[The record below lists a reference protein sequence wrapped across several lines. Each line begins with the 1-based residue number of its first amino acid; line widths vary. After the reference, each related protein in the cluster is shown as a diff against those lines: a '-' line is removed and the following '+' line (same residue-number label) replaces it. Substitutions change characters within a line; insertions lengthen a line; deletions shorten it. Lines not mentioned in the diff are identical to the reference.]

1 MFDFITTMVGVSFA
15 VLALA
20 LTVAAASIVVCV
32 VTLIKNLPKGIRA
45 LRAATESSVYA
56 LAFCGQSVA
65 EEAWFARLQA
75 IFGRTLPFRHVRH
88 LCVGGE
94 VLCGRGGEVP
104 RRKTQ
109 SRGARFFPPTLSAS
123 AFANTGQ
130 GLRLSS
136 APVLKHSAVM
146 KQ

>member
-32 VTLIKNLPKGIRA
+32 VTLIKNLPKGIMA

-75 IFGRTLPFRHVRH
+75 IFGRRFLFGMCDIYVSVAKFFAGGAEKSLAVRRRAAGHVFPADAFRVRVCKH
-88 LCVGGE
+88 GTGL
-94 VLCGRGGEVP
+94 
-104 RRKTQ
+104 
-109 SRGARFFPPTLSAS
+109 A
-123 AFANTGQ
+123 AF
-130 GLRLSS
+130 S

>member
-65 EEAWFARLQA
+65 EEEWFARLQA
-75 IFGRTLPFRHVRH
+75 IFGRRFADAFRVRVCKH
-88 LCVGGE
+88 GTGL
-94 VLCGRGGEVP
+94 
-104 RRKTQ
+104 
-109 SRGARFFPPTLSAS
+109 A
-123 AFANTGQ
+123 AF
-130 GLRLSS
+130 S

>member
-32 VTLIKNLPKGIRA
+32 VTLIKNLPKG
-45 LRAATESSVYA
+45 A

-65 EEAWFARLQA
+65 EEEWFARLQA
-75 IFGRTLPFRHVRH
+75 IFGRRFLFGMCDIYVSVAKFFAGGAEKSLAVRRRAAGHVFPADAFRVRVCKH
-88 LCVGGE
+88 RTGL
-94 VLCGRGGEVP
+94 
-104 RRKTQ
+104 
-109 SRGARFFPPTLSAS
+109 A
-123 AFANTGQ
+123 AF
-130 GLRLSS
+130 S